1 MKSRAVLLLVFL
13 AYSAV
18 AETNP
23 SVKGYINIRA
33 KFNGT
38 DFPAFQVPVLKIPSQ
53 IPEDVLKALIKNTFF
68 LFPAGSL
75 PATTVATSLLPKAID
90 VSYLAKYM
98 DLLPVSLLNIIPK
111 PVLAE
116 LKKAI
121 IIQVPSVPVPVL
133 PINFPNSYTIVTFT
147 AA

>member
-1 MKSRAVLLLVFL
+1 MKSIAVLFL
-13 AYSAV
+13 ACFAYSAV
-18 AETNP
+18 VETSP
-23 SVKGYINIRA
+23 SVKGYIDIRA

-38 DFPAFQVPVLKIPSQ
+38 DFPAFKVPVLRIPSQ
-53 IPEDVLKALIKNTFF
+53 IPVDVLKTLIKNTYF

-75 PATTVATSLLPKAID
+75 PATTAATSLLPQAID

-98 DLLPVSLLNIIPK
+98 DQLPVSLLNIIPK
-111 PVLAE
+111 PALAQ

-121 IIQVPSVPVPVL
+121 IIQVPSIPTPVL
-133 PINFPNSYTIVTFT
+133 PINFPNTYTMATFT